1 MGAFIWPHFAAPSF
15 INPHSFLTDK
25 ALSRGLF
32 LSLIAPV
39 SVLRIKT
46 GQVRDNLTKLIKKNG
61 KKPCFWAVFFLHEAI
76 CRGIDD
82 NTWAACGSNSTGNP
96 QIFVKLS

>member
-46 GQVRDNLTKLIKKNG
+46 GQVRDNLTKLIKKTG
-61 KKPCFWAVFFLHEAI
+61 KTMFLGSFFLHEAI